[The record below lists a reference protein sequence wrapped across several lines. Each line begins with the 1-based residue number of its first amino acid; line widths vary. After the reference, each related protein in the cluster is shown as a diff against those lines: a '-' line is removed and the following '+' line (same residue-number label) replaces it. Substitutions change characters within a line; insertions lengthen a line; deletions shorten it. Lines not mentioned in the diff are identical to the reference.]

1 MPRVAV
7 ALPREVSRAKRGQC
21 GGGARLGDSGGEA
34 GASAGPSPCPR
45 IVGDQPRPPCSSAG
59 LLRALAPSTHL
70 PTKVAA
76 APTDPPRTERA
87 AEKAGSRSH
96 QAVTFSE
103 RPRFAPRVGSRGPPE
118 GEEGTVHARGGLKH
132 FLESVALSWRRGG
145 GLCVPGF
152 LLSSVRVLERGC
164 MRGPGVV
171 AGRDAEEHGPTGL
184 EHGGGRV
191 RAFWGTG
198 DSFRGAD
205 V

>member
-7 ALPREVSRAKRGQC
+7 ALPREVSRATWGQR
-21 GGGARLGDSGGEA
+21 GGGARLGDSGGWGFC
-34 GASAGPSPCPR
+34 GAVPLPSHCGGPAQAAVQLCR
-45 IVGDQPRPPCSSAG
+45 APPCSSPKHTPPNEG
-59 LLRALAPSTHL
+59 SCCPHG
-70 PTKVAA
+70 
-76 APTDPPRTERA
+76 PPRTERA

-103 RPRFAPRVGSRGPPE
+103 RPRSAPRVGSRGPPE
-118 GEEGTVHARGGLKH
+118 GEDGTVLARGGLKH